1 MEDNDII
8 ELQSYYEITYLDDN
22 NTIHLGK
29 VKDVSELNF
38 MKDRFQV
45 TESNFVVNS

>member
-1 MEDNDII
+1 MEDNDI

-22 NTIHLGK
+22 NIIHLGK

>member
-29 VKDVSELNF
+29 VRDVSELNF

-45 TESNFVVNS
+45 TESNFVINS

>member
-1 MEDNDII
+1 MEDNDI
-8 ELQSYYEITYLDDN
+8 ELQQSYYEITYLDDN
-22 NTIHLGK
+22 NIIHLGK

-45 TESNFVVNS
+45 TESNFVINS

>member
-1 MEDNDII
+1 MEDNDV
-8 ELQSYYEITYLDDN
+8 ELKSYYEITYLDDDN
-22 NTIHLGK
+22 IIHLGR

>member
-1 MEDNDII
+1 MEDNDI

-22 NTIHLGK
+22 NTMHLGK
-29 VKDVSELNF
+29 VKDVNELNF

-45 TESNFVVNS
+45 TESNFVTNS

>member
-1 MEDNDII
+1 MEDNDM

-22 NTIHLGK
+22 NIMHLGK
-29 VKDVSELNF
+29 VKDVNALNF

-45 TESNFVVNS
+45 TESNFVTNY

>member
-1 MEDNDII
+1 MKDNDI

-22 NTIHLGK
+22 NIIHLGK

>member
-1 MEDNDII
+1 MEDNDI
-8 ELQSYYEITYLDDN
+8 ELQSYYEITYLDDDN
-22 NTIHLGK
+22 IIHLGR

-45 TESNFVVNS
+45 TESNFVINS

>member
-1 MEDNDII
+1 MEDNDI

-22 NTIHLGK
+22 NIIHLGK

-45 TESNFVVNS
+45 TESNFVINS

>member
-22 NTIHLGK
+22 NTTHLGK
-29 VKDVSELNF
+29 VKDVDELNF

-45 TESNFVVNS
+45 TESNFVINS

>member
-1 MEDNDII
+1 MEDNDIK
-8 ELQSYYEITYLDDN
+8 LQSYYEITYLDDN
-22 NTIHLGK
+22 NIIHLGK

-45 TESNFVVNS
+45 TEFNFVINS

>member
-1 MEDNDII
+1 MEDNDI

-22 NTIHLGK
+22 NMMHLGK

>member
-1 MEDNDII
+1 MEDNDV

-22 NTIHLGK
+22 NTMHLGK
-29 VKDVSELNF
+29 VKDVGELNF

-45 TESNFVVNS
+45 IESNFVINS

>member
-45 TESNFVVNS
+45 TESNFVINS

>member
-1 MEDNDII
+1 MEDNDI
-8 ELQSYYEITYLDDN
+8 ELQSYCEITYLDDDN
-22 NTIHLGK
+22 IIHLGR

-45 TESNFVVNS
+45 TESNFVINS

>member
-1 MEDNDII
+1 MEDNDI
-8 ELQSYYEITYLDDN
+8 ELQSYYEITYLDDDN
-22 NTIHLGK
+22 IIHLGR